1 MSIEGLMLSAA
12 ALLLVMAV
20 GLFYLIV
27 RRIRSAERDDNARM
41 EKLGESLME
50 KLESQS
56 LSEEQKAKIAEAL
69 REIRGR

>member
-1 MSIEGLMLSAA
+1 MSVEGLMLSAA
-12 ALLLVMAV
+12 ALLLIVTA

-27 RRIRSAERDDNARM
+27 RRIGRAQRDDNARM
-41 EKLGESLME
+41 DKLSESLME

-69 REIRGR
+69 KEIRER

>member
-1 MSIEGLMLSAA
+1 MSVEGLMLSAA
-12 ALLLVMAV
+12 ALLLMMAA

-27 RRIRSAERDDNARM
+27 RRISRAQRDDNARM
-41 EKLGESLME
+41 DRLGESLME

-69 REIRGR
+69 KEIKGR